1 MFVSLQPISR
11 EKSRSVMLVLVD
23 GNVGNSQR
31 QDSVTVLAFIA
42 WAVIST
48 SSAKVFL
55 RPPSKEVVYGAT
67 LLVWLCCP
75 VWHWREG
82 KTAGNRIN
90 TAERK

>member
-1 MFVSLQPISR
+1 MLWGKKKVVSLQPISR
-11 EKSRSVMLVLVD
+11 VESRSVMLVLVD

-55 RPPSKEVVYGAT
+55 RPPSEEVVYSAT
-67 LLVWLCCP
+67 LRLYMVVC
-75 VWHWREG
+75 RG
-82 KTAGNRIN
+82 TDGG
-90 TAERK
+90 